1 MTATIHSIR
10 ALQPGEKLI
19 IKLGDNVTPERIEQI
34 AIITEAFLS
43 SDSLRVMIVES
54 DMEVYVLKDGD
65 EVLLKD
71 ELNKEAQ

>member
-1 MTATIHSIR
+1 MTETIHSIR

-19 IKLGDNVTPERIEQI
+19 IKLGRKLSVAQYGQLADQIRHFLESDHVRI
-34 AIITEAFLS
+34 AVLPP
-43 SDSLRVMIVES
+43 

-71 ELNKEAQ
+71 ELNKD